1 MEIMSTKL
9 IQKEFLTETEELLEI
24 LNQENLVIIDTREP
38 EDYIISHIP
47 GAINVYDIFTY
58 LATKENG
65 GYEAMRNTF
74 AGLFEAVGIHFDKK
88 VVVYEDAMDNG
99 YGRSCRGLFI
109 LKYLGHKNVTVLHGG
124 FQAWLLQNLPITK
137 EIPVPA
143 QKDFVV
149 SIDNSMIVDT
159 EEMLEALNNPNI
171 TILDVRDHA
180 EWIGVSSSP
189 YGPNFA
195 PRKGRL
201 PGAKWLEWY
210 NMMKNVNSIPWFK
223 EPEELKKL
231 FAEVGVTPESNV
243 IIYCFK
249 GARTSNVYICMK
261 MAGIKNVRC
270 YFSAWNDW
278 SRDFNLPI
286 ETGYPK
292 HN

>member
-1 MEIMSTKL
+1 MEIMTTKQ
-9 IQKEFLTETEELLEI
+9 IQKEFLVETDELLEL
-24 LNQENLVIIDTREP
+24 LNDENLVIIDTREP

-47 GAINVYDIFTY
+47 GAINLYDIFTY

-65 GYEAMRNTF
+65 GYDSMRKTF
-74 AGLFEAVGIHFDKK
+74 TRLFGTVGVNSDTK

-124 FQAWLLQNLPITK
+124 FQAWLLQNLPTTK

-149 SIDNSMIVDT
+149 SIDNSMIIDS
-159 EEMLEALNNPNI
+159 EEMLAALNNPNV

-249 GARTSNVYICMK
+249 GARTSNVYISMK
-261 MAGIKNVRC
+261 MAGIKNVKC

-278 SRDFNLPI
+278 SRDFSLPI

-292 HN
+292 HS

>member
-1 MEIMSTKL
+1 MEIMTAKL
-9 IQKEFLTETEELLEI
+9 IQKEFLIETNELLEL
-24 LNQENLVIIDTREP
+24 LNHENLVIIDTREP

-47 GAINVYDIFTY
+47 GAINLYDIFTY

-65 GYEAMRNTF
+65 GYEAMRNRF
-74 AGLFEAVGIHFDKK
+74 AALFRAIGINDTKK

-109 LKYLGHKNVTVLHGG
+109 LKHLGHKNVTVLHGG
-124 FQAWLLQNLPITK
+124 FQAWLLQNLPTTK
-137 EIPVPA
+137 EIPVMA

-159 EEMLEALNNPNI
+159 EEMLGALTNPNI

-231 FAEVGVTPESNV
+231 FAEVGVTSESNV

-278 SRDFNLPI
+278 SRDFSLPI

-292 HN
+292 HS